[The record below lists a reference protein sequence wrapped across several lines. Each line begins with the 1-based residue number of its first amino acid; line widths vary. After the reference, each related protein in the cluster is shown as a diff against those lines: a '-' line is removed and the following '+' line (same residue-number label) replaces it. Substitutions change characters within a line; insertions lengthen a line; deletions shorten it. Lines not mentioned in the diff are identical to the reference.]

1 MILNQFEMRNE
12 KKLFQNYLCVELYWF
27 CLSCGNLKTR
37 DWAWTKHLL
46 HPLIYTEGRKDKT
59 IKIVF
64 FKSISSFRNLVGL
77 IVKLKRLWTDGKW
90 EELWL
95 TAALRWHWHCTF
107 ISWWLIAQYEFV
119 LLIPTAR
126 GRFKQLINCPSSC
139 QLPLSKL
146 RGSNF
151 VITF

>member
-1 MILNQFEMRNE
+1 MSLGSSWSTNCDCRSNWKGPPEWTFFDCNSAVAQKCPHRRRRVGILSTISSKNNQTNEIILNQFEMRNE

-27 CLSCGNLKTR
+27 CLSCRNLKTR

-77 IVKLKRLWTDGKW
+77 IVKLKRLWTDGK
-90 EELWL
+90 
-95 TAALRWHWHCTF
+95 
-107 ISWWLIAQYEFV
+107 
-119 LLIPTAR
+119 
-126 GRFKQLINCPSSC
+126 
-139 QLPLSKL
+139 
-146 RGSNF
+146 
-151 VITF
+151 

>member
-1 MILNQFEMRNE
+1 MIVGSSWSTNCDCRSSWKGPPVWTFFDWNSAFAQKYLHRWRRVGKSSTISSKNNQTNEIILNQFEMRNE

-46 HPLIYTEGRKDKT
+46 RPLIYTEGRKDKT

-77 IVKLKRLWTDGKW
+77 IVKLKRLWTDGK
-90 EELWL
+90 
-95 TAALRWHWHCTF
+95 
-107 ISWWLIAQYEFV
+107 
-119 LLIPTAR
+119 
-126 GRFKQLINCPSSC
+126 
-139 QLPLSKL
+139 
-146 RGSNF
+146 
-151 VITF
+151 